1 MTQLLHRTA
10 KVFVET
16 SLAYEIFHQ
25 KSNCVFYF
33 LTSRNSN
40 VGTSISDYDQFLT
53 SLRRCTFV
61 EFGQKARSISD
72 FVTTWKL
79 GQNLPH
85 LLTNLDV
92 TATSQFCR
100 HRSKISTNIRTIFDV
115 NLNISRNF
123 RRSSDVTVLSVE
135 MFAQFLTPLQ
145 RRCNLLIYRNF

>member
-85 LLTNLDV
+85 LLTNFEHYSDVAVSSKSVENLDQCSNDFRCYSDIPV
-92 TATSQFCR
+92 P
-100 HRSKISTNIRTIFDV
+100 
-115 NLNISRNF
+115 LNIS
-123 RRSSDVTVLSVE
+123 
-135 MFAQFLTPLQ
+135 
-145 RRCNLLIYRNF
+145 